1 VPFLECGAYMCAEE
15 IAIDRDYSQ
24 RKNCFSGILVHRS
37 MQSQPSESES
47 NLDTVVSVALCSR
60 EAAAATLAAFG
71 NDMIRAIEWLTS
83 HDGQPPA
90 VVAPAPAAVP
100 AMFSRFED
108 AIRHG
113 IPPHFGAFNPDNL
126 PQHILD
132 HMSHS
137 ARSSDVSA
145 LVDGSLTIPAIIAP
159 NDAVSRTRLER
170 VLMEAS
176 QSEPATS
183 HVSKLCC
190 QFIRSTSSSL
200 SSVPIFE
207 VNLILQFLARS
218 FSPRRP
224 THDHHDDEVMVPR
237 SSRLFGSAGS
247 TSLGSSHD
255 AVCDPVNGLTVSVLL
270 ELFPRLCSD
279 HVWGTH
285 SILEDCA
292 AGAVGA
298 VCYLVAVQLLTVQ
311 AGKLQASSSDVVEVS
326 DFSWELILHTLPWL
340 MKGRVHSA
348 ASLLLYLCSCIC
360 CSTASPNR
368 LAPFIEA
375 VQKMFP
381 HDNSAERLLRLAAR
395 DRARSASPPAPSQ
408 VERPATACLVPERV
422 SAAVV
427 AAYSVIFQYWYSH
440 SESNRVFHPDLEN
453 CVDPLLSLLL
463 SIWKVAH
470 ASGGRDSGSRDS
482 VASQGLL
489 PLSADEREEVD
500 YAVVRHSQRFDIA
513 GLVQTHFQS
522 IPYFHETYEKVQ
534 ANLGAELDDIV
545 KGFRDARLQRIDALD
560 SCLGNLFT
568 RSNVAPGMR
577 SAVKRDFHG
586 YDSIFDRT
594 DNKSFHV
601 SIRCDIISLLHKM
614 LVGPSTASMDPT
626 NPESMPDMLELFQLH
641 PHVLSKR
648 ESVYRHGQYNCDVCH
663 QSGNSWVYHC
673 QPCGWDAHPE
683 CAAQHSTEVPVCGPS
698 KSEQV
703 SSITDL
709 LQSCRSKFFDPKCPW
724 LTCACEELTVAI
736 SLSTGLA
743 EKLKQFLCE
752 LMNIVSGDGH
762 SARYQILH
770 SLSSATLNSHSQT
783 VTWGLAGVLLKEIS
797 KIDIH
802 NCFSHLLEC
811 GETDAR
817 RSATFETQLASSF
830 SLLIINV
837 TSSLLRFAT
846 SFDFDSKVS
855 DSESRDS
862 MDGLEKHQTFAR
874 VAFDLVNCIQRI
886 FEVSSEGSN
895 ILMDRM
901 CRDFVIDGRYHAINR
916 HLKND
921 KCSLIASLAI
931 ILSHSSKLQE
941 FHSSPATSHSSKT
954 ARWPGNCS
962 PVISIVSEI
971 GKTICSRSVSLF
983 TDDLTVLRAIAI
995 VLRLLSTNELSHI
1008 EQTLLGRKFDS
1019 FQINDIPFLKEG
1031 FDECMASHMSVT
1043 QRCEALLGACLKEMN
1058 RIISLLDTSAL
1069 ANDFI
1074 VSGLMQALLV
1084 LLSDSSQFESLE
1096 HEESFLPVAVRR
1108 RAFYKIFCET
1118 QKSVADPS
1126 PTFLRIIDL
1135 LKRSLEDHVDSYRPA
1150 YTPYSSSSMRMVL
1163 HDLSESEGL
1172 PQSVG
1177 EHCIHGCE
1185 CVFSRHDSDYL
1196 SKLQDAL
1203 KFKDKR
1209 LLPQPR
1215 GMSFAHY
1222 PFGSDRRE
1230 QGFAQ
1235 TLSFSEPQDWDPLP
1249 SSSAAPVRMWLCRRK
1264 CPPFNLEGRRM
1275 FVKENGVIG
1284 CGQGSCGD
1292 HSRSDYT
1299 MCQAC
1304 SVTYKVQP
1312 PDFSTAFEI
1321 FSNSQFNDAVLMLP
1335 HQSPTTADPLVN
1347 RAGVVVNPGSG
1358 MVIYCGRR
1366 LGREQIPGSDGVCGP
1381 NNGPQCADCAFSFP
1395 ANYERLVALP
1405 ESRRSNPFGD
1415 ARNSFF
1421 GAPRVSGGNI
1431 APVNGW
1437 FSAPF
1442 PSSGSAVPVRVAPWA
1457 VSRPDPI
1464 PSVSGYVPQ
1473 SPAYIPSPLRP
1484 PPVPSANP
1492 PSAPDPAIIS
1502 QLVEQMGFPQ
1512 NAAMRALRAG

>member
-1 VPFLECGAYMCAEE
+1 
-15 IAIDRDYSQ
+15 
-24 RKNCFSGILVHRS
+24 
-37 MQSQPSESES
+37 MQPQPSESES
-47 NLDTVVSVALCSR
+47 NLDTVVAVAVCSR

-83 HDGQPPA
+83 HDGQPPP

-108 AIRHG
+108 AIRQG

-132 HMSHS
+132 HMSQS

-145 LVDGSLTIPAIIAP
+145 LVDGSLTLPAIIAP

-183 HVSKLCC
+183 PVSKLCC
-190 QFIRSTSSSL
+190 QFIRSTTSSS
-200 SSVPIFE
+200 SAVPIFE

-218 FSPRRP
+218 FSSRRP

-237 SSRLFGSAGS
+237 SSRVFGSAGS
-247 TSLGSSHD
+247 SSLGSSHD
-255 AVCDPVNGLTVSVLL
+255 AICDSVNGLPVSVLL

-298 VCYLVAVQLLTVQ
+298 VCYLVAVQLLTLQ
-311 AGKLQASSSDVVEVS
+311 AGKLQASSSTVIDIS

-360 CSTASPNR
+360 CRAASPNR
-368 LAPFIEA
+368 LASFIDA
-375 VQKMFP
+375 VQKLFP
-381 HDNSAERLLRLAAR
+381 HGDEAERLLRPAAR
-395 DRARSASPPAPSQ
+395 DRVRSASPPAPSQ
-408 VERPATACLVPERV
+408 VGRPATACLVPERV

-427 AAYSVIFQYWYSH
+427 AAFSVVFQYWYSH
-440 SESNRVFHPDLEN
+440 SESNHVFHPELES

-463 SIWKVAH
+463 SVWKVAH
-470 ASGGRDSGSRDS
+470 ASGGRESRDSGSRDS
-482 VASQGLL
+482 VAAQGLL
-489 PLSADEREEVD
+489 PLTADEREEVD
-500 YAVVRHSQRFDIA
+500 YAVVRHSQRSDIA

-560 SCLGNLFT
+560 SCLGDLLA

-577 SAVKRDFHG
+577 SAVKRDFHS
-586 YDSIFDRT
+586 YDSLFDRT
-594 DNKSFHV
+594 DKKSFHV
-601 SIRCDIISLLHKM
+601 SIRCDIISLLRNM
-614 LVGPSTASMDPT
+614 LVGPSSVSMDPT
-626 NPESMPDMLELFQLH
+626 KPELMPDTLELFQLH

-663 QSGNSWVYHC
+663 QSGNGWVFHC

-683 CAAQHSTEVPVCGPS
+683 CAAQHSAELPACGPS
-698 KSEQV
+698 KSERV
-703 SSITDL
+703 SSVTDL
-709 LQSCRSKFFDPKCPW
+709 LQCCRSKFFDPKCSW
-724 LTCACEELTVAI
+724 LTCACEELTVAF

-743 EKLKQFLCE
+743 EKLKHFLCE

-797 KIDIH
+797 SIDVRT
-802 NCFSHLLEC
+802 CFSHLLEC

-817 RSATFETQLASSF
+817 RSAKYETQLASSF

-837 TSSLLRFAT
+837 TSSLLEFAT
-846 SFDFDSKVS
+846 SFDFDSNVS
-855 DSESRDS
+855 DSEGRDS
-862 MDGLEKHQTFAR
+862 TAGLEKHQAFAR
-874 VAFDLVNCIQRI
+874 VAFDLVNCIHRI

-895 ILMDRM
+895 ILIDRM
-901 CRDFVIDGRYHAINR
+901 CRDFVVVGRYHAINR

-921 KCSLIASLAI
+921 NFSLIASLAV

-941 FHSSPATSHSSKT
+941 FHSSSATPQSSNT
-954 ARWPGNCS
+954 ATWPGNCS
-962 PVISIVSEI
+962 SVISGVSEI
-971 GKTICSRSVSLF
+971 GKTICSRSGSLV
-983 TDDLTVLRAIAI
+983 TDDLTILRAIAT
-995 VLRLLSTNELSHI
+995 VLRLLSTNEMSHI
-1008 EQTLLGRKFDS
+1008 EQTLRDRKLDS
-1019 FQINDIPFLKEG
+1019 FQINDIPFLKKG
-1031 FDECMASHMSVT
+1031 FDECMASHMSAI
-1043 QRCEALLGACLKEMN
+1043 QRCEALLGICLIEMN
-1058 RIISLLDTSAL
+1058 RIISLLDTFTL

-1074 VSGLMQALLV
+1074 VSGLMQALIL
-1084 LLSDSSQFESLE
+1084 LLSDSSQSESLA
-1096 HEESFLPVAVRR
+1096 HDQSFLPVAIRR
-1108 RAFYKIFCET
+1108 RTFYKIFCET

-1135 LKRSLEDHVDSYRPA
+1135 LKRSLEDHVDSYRAA
-1150 YTPYSSSSMRMVL
+1150 YIPYSASSIRMIL
-1163 HDLSESEGL
+1163 HDLSDSEVM

-1185 CVFSRHDSDYL
+1185 CVFSRHDTDYL

-1215 GMSFAHY
+1215 GLSFAHY

-1292 HSRSDYT
+1292 DSRSDYT

-1304 SVTYKVQP
+1304 SVAYKVQP

-1321 FSNSQFNDAVLMLP
+1321 FSNSSFNEAVLMLP
-1335 HQSPTTADPLVN
+1335 HQSPTTAEPPVN
-1347 RAGVVVNPGSG
+1347 RAGVVVKPGSG
-1358 MVIYCGRR
+1358 MVIYCGRK
-1366 LGREQIPGSDGVCGP
+1366 LGRDQIPGSDGVCGP

-1395 ANYERLVALP
+1395 MNYETSVILP
-1405 ESRRSNPFGD
+1405 ESRRLNPFGD

-1421 GAPRVSGGNI
+1421 GAPRVPGGQAGPMAGGGWLAGSSAPASARAFPSGGFGFP
-1431 APVNGW
+1431 APL
-1437 FSAPF
+1437 A
-1442 PSSGSAVPVRVAPWA
+1442 A
-1457 VSRPDPI
+1457 SRPNPT

-1473 SPAYIPSPLRP
+1473 SPAYSPQSPVYSPHPFRP
-1484 PPVPSANP
+1484 PPAPSANP
-1492 PSAPDPAIIS
+1492 PSAPEPAMVS
-1502 QLVEQMGFPQ
+1502 QLVEQMGFPL
-1512 NAAMRALRAG
+1512 NAATRALHAGSSS